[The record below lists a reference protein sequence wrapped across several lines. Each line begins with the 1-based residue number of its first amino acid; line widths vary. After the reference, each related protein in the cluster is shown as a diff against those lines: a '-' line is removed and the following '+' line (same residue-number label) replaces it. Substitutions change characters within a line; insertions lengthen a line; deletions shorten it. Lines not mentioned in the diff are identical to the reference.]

1 MTYDNTKK
9 QIFLLSIFFV
19 LTGAIFFNINV
30 SKNMLLAG
38 LVVNASET
46 IIDQPV
52 IQEKVPEEN
61 VTTKLN
67 ALSAISVEIKQGE
80 EKTVFE
86 NNSSE
91 KLPVA
96 RLTKLMTALIVLEKY
111 NLYQEIPIS
120 KLAMEQEGEQGVLIE
135 SERLSVSDL
144 LYIMLIES
152 SNRAAFALAE
162 FIDTDYFM
170 YSMNQKAIDLG
181 MTQTHFEDSTGLN
194 PKSYSTAQDLAK
206 LSKYLFENYPLF
218 KKIIKYQQYDL
229 YRNDGTLH
237 HTLVATNKLLGQY
250 EIVGGKTGWT
260 DEARGCFMVI
270 RTQHNQ
276 GNTDENSYSIHIILG
291 ADDRFLE
298 MSRLIQ
304 GINTGSSYTEK
315 SASGQKI
322 IQQ

>member
-19 LTGAIFFNINV
+19 LTGALFFNVNV

-38 LVVNASET
+38 LIVNASET
-46 IIDQPV
+46 IDQP
-52 IQEKVPEEN
+52 IAQEKTVEEN

-67 ALSAISVEIKQGE
+67 ALSAISVEIKHGE

-86 NNSSE
+86 KNSSE

-96 RLTKLMTALIVLEKY
+96 SLTKLMTALVVLEKY
-111 NLYQEIPIS
+111 NLYQEIPVS

-135 SERLSVSDL
+135 GERLSVSDL
-144 LYIMLIES
+144 LHIMLIES

-181 MTQTHFEDSTGLN
+181 MTQTHFEDSTGLD

-237 HTLVATNKLLGQY
+237 HTLVATNKLLGRY
-250 EIVGGKTGWT
+250 ETIGGKTGWT

-270 RTQHNQ
+270 RTQDNQ
-276 GNTDENSYSIHIILG
+276 GNPDENSYFIHIILG